1 MNDGVIRFLW
11 NKNSKQVS
19 WIAIIYVKFQDKIS
33 QQYFKQISLT
43 N

>member
-11 NKNSKQVS
+11 NTNSKPVS
-19 WIAIIYVKFQDKIS
+19 WVAIIYAQFKDKIS